1 MAQTY
6 AIYNEVSGV
15 IRSTFVGSQSD
26 LELNIMPGEAY
37 ILGSPETDD
46 RYVRNG
52 VFVKKEFTAAEH
64 ISKTIADVR
73 VQRDCLLIDSDWTQF
88 PDSPLSDTQK
98 SAWATYRQTLR
109 DIPANNAD
117 VTSIDDITWPTPP

>member
-64 ISKTIADVR
+64 ISKTTADVR

-109 DIPANNAD
+109 DIPADNAN
-117 VTSIDDITWPTPP
+117 VTSIDDVTWPTPP